1 MLRWDR
7 PLRFSGD
14 RMGGNGLGLLHQKS
28 SDVLARGSP
37 TMEVF
42 GMEMWRSGML
52 PVVIRGGLGSDVVT
66 LEDFFQP
73 ERFLEML
80 LGEVCFLPWR

>member
-1 MLRWDR
+1 
-7 PLRFSGD
+7 
-14 RMGGNGLGLLHQKS
+14 
-28 SDVLARGSP
+28 
-37 TMEVF
+37 MEVF

-73 ERFLEML
+73 ERFLETL